1 MTQVTGDWLTAPGTQ
16 AVMGMLE
23 DAGYQA
29 HAVGGCVRNAL
40 LGAPVADV
48 DISTDARPETVIA
61 LARAAGLKP
70 VPTGID
76 HGTVTVVAK
85 GEPFEVTTYRADVET
100 DGRRAV
106 VRFADTMAED
116 AVRRDFTMNALYAD
130 RRGTVVDPLGGLPD
144 LRARHLR
151 FIQDAA
157 QRIREDYLRTL
168 RYFRF
173 HAWYGDPA
181 QGMDAEALAAIADNL
196 DGLDRLSAERVG
208 AELLKLLAAPD
219 PVQAV
224 AVMAQTGVLPRIL
237 PGASPRALGPLLMA
251 EAALGLAPDPLRRL
265 AATGFADG
273 AALRLSKPDQ
283 KRLTLLREL
292 TEGTAGLPEVA
303 WRHGAATA
311 RDTAA
316 LRAAI
321 LEQPVDPAAL
331 PDLAKAAQARFPVT
345 AQDLM
350 PALSGNALGDRLR
363 ALEAQWIASGF
374 ALSREDLLKTPP
386 EA

>member
-1 MTQVTGDWLTAPGTQ
+1 MTTVTGDWLTAPGTQ

-40 LGAPVADV
+40 LGEPVADV

-61 LARAAGLKP
+61 LAEAAGLKP

-76 HGTVTVVAK
+76 HGTITVVAK

-130 RRGTVVDPLGGLPD
+130 RRGAVADPLGGLPD

-151 FIQDAA
+151 FIEDAA

-168 RYFRF
+168 RFFRF

-224 AVMAQTGVLPRIL
+224 AVMERTGVLPRIL

-251 EAALGLAPDPLRRL
+251 EAALALAPEPLRRL

-283 KRLTLLREL
+283 KRLALLRDL
-292 TEGTAGLPEVA
+292 MEGTEALPEVA
-303 WRHGAATA
+303 YRHGTETA
-311 RDTAA
+311 SDTAA
-316 LRAAI
+316 LRAAM
-321 LEQPVDPAAL
+321 LEQPVDPDAL
-331 PDLAKAAQARFPVT
+331 PDLAKAANARFPVT

-350 PALSGNALGDRLR
+350 PALTGKALGDRLR

-374 ALSREDLLKTPP
+374 ALSREDLLKARP

>member
-76 HGTVTVVAK
+76 HGTVTVVAR

-251 EAALGLAPDPLRRL
+251 EEALGLAPDPLRRL

-303 WRHGAATA
+303 WRHGAETA
-311 RDTAA
+311 SDTAA
-316 LRAAI
+316 LRAAM

-331 PDLAKAAQARFPVT
+331 PDLAAAAQARFPVT

-350 PALSGNALGDRLR
+350 PALSGKALGDRLR

-374 ALSREDLLKTPP
+374 ALDREDLLTAPP

>member
-76 HGTVTVVAK
+76 HGTVTVVAR

-251 EAALGLAPDPLRRL
+251 EEALDLAPEPLRRL

-311 RDTAA
+311 SDTAA

-350 PALSGNALGDRLR
+350 PALSGKALGDRLR

>member
-48 DISTDARPETVIA
+48 DISTDARPQTVIA

-76 HGTVTVVAK
+76 HGTVTVVAR

-251 EAALGLAPDPLRRL
+251 EEALGLAPDPLRRL

-283 KRLTLLREL
+283 KRLALLRDL
-292 TEGTAGLPEVA
+292 MEGTEALPEVA
-303 WRHGAATA
+303 YRHDTETA
-311 RDTAA
+311 EDTAA

-321 LEQPVDPAAL
+321 LEHPVDPAAL
-331 PDLAKAAQARFPVT
+331 PALAKAASARFPVT

-350 PALSGNALGDRLR
+350 PALTGKALGDRLR